1 MKISSSTLV
10 LFLYAAAFSQP
21 SVLNVSLHNGEPF
34 YASIDNAVPGGEA
47 AEEFTAGNLKDG
59 KHFLDVWSSSGSGQP
74 GNYLFSGS
82 IIVPAGFEVYAVI
95 DESGNCVLYKKI
107 PLRKRD
113 HGKYNCRCD
122 CEYCRKCIYKNKWGH
137 DDCNRKTIDSKDFNR
152 LKDVVAS
159 KSFDRTRADIAKQ
172 AIDGNYLLSRQVKEL
187 LGLFSFEET
196 KLDVAKY
203 AYGKVCDKGNFFEV
217 YDAFAF
223 ESSVTE
229 LKEFIS
235 TQR

>member
-1 MKISSSTLV
+1 MKIPFSILV
-10 LFLYAAAFSQP
+10 LLLS
-21 SVLNVSLHNGEPF
+21 SVAYPQLSALNISLHNGEPF
-34 YASIDNAVPGGEA
+34 YASIDNAAPGGEA
-47 AEEFTAGNLKDG
+47 AEEFTAENLRDG
-59 KHFLDVWSSSGSGQP
+59 KHFLDVWTSPGTGQP
-74 GNYLFSGS
+74 GSYLFSGS
-82 IIVPAGFEVYAVI
+82 IILPAGFDVYAVI
-95 DESGNCVLYKKI
+95 DESGNCVVYKKI
-107 PLRKRD
+107 PIRKRD
-113 HGKYNCRCD
+113 YGKYNCRCD

-137 DDCNRKTIDSKDFNR
+137 DDCSRKTIGTKDFNR
-152 LKDVVAS
+152 LKDIVAS
-159 KSFDRTRADIAKQ
+159 KSFDETRADIAKQ

-187 LGLFSFEET
+187 LALFSFEGT